1 MWLESNST
9 PLSERSDIT
18 PIRPDNKE
26 GNNQQETISFGYTK
40 PNEEGYSF
48 NFENKSDNK
57 EQTTEKADT
66 NDTIT
71 IWNITIWNAS
81 ELTADELNFIQKLS
95 NERTKEFQEIKD
107 LTVEELQKLKDIIN
121 LEISER
127 MKRQVRNEQSMKNIN
142 SKAQEKIDEVIK
154 LKNEETVQ
162 KERKEE
168 SDKKRQEEM
177 LNWLEENLWV
187 EYGISPEKNK
197 KMNEIDNVL
206 INEKTNLKK
215 ILRGF
220 KKYTGWNY
228 WEKIKELV
236 KQWMGKVIDDIKDT
250 SNIDQIKKAI
260 NNSNFKYILESVIP
274 MKIAHDNNKELNLS
288 KKQINWI
295 ENYFKI
301 DLENGIIDQWWRDW
315 KTTFNLREIDTPTKW
330 IIKAKIGD
338 MSFIEV

>member
-1 MWLESNST
+1 M
-9 PLSERSDIT
+9 
-18 PIRPDNKE
+18 
-26 GNNQQETISFGYTK
+26 
-40 PNEEGYSF
+40 
-48 NFENKSDNK
+48 
-57 EQTTEKADT
+57 
-66 NDTIT
+66 
-71 IWNITIWNAS
+71 
-81 ELTADELNFIQKLS
+81 
-95 NERTKEFQEIKD
+95 
-107 LTVEELQKLKDIIN
+107 
-121 LEISER
+121 EISER
-127 MKRQVRNEQSMKNIN
+127 MKRQVKNEQSMKNIN
-142 SKAQEKIDEVIK
+142 SKAQEKIDEVINS
-154 LKNEETVQ
+154 KNEETVQ